1 MIKVKGIYDGSKVVL
16 LEPVSLQPNT
26 PVEVIIPEKEQI
38 YWQRLNETGLIKEL
52 RSHSEEDISHE
63 PVSTTGTPI
72 SQTIIEERR

>member
-38 YWQRLNETGLIKEL
+38 YWQRLNESGLIKEL
-52 RSHSEEDISHE
+52 PSRSEENISYE
-63 PVSTTGTPI
+63 PVSTTGRPI
-72 SQTIIEERR
+72 SQTIIEDRR

>member
-26 PVEVIIPEKEQI
+26 PVEVIIPEMEQI
-38 YWQRLNETGLIKEL
+38 YWQRLNESGLIKEL
-52 RSHSEEDISHE
+52 RSQSEDDISYE
-63 PVSTTGTPI
+63 PVSTTDTPI